1 MGPGNKASYCVIAL
15 SPGSHKSLRTKLV
28 TVWPRTHSTR
38 VTTVNRSIDIQM
50 SVCAKQTVE
59 LHRESVDNLHQ
70 VVDANVKVRLL
81 LVLFLP
87 WPSWLQCWR
96 LQAIK
101 TGAREGLGMRLEY
114 CMCNHQLLSQYA

>member
-15 SPGSHKSLRTKLV
+15 SPGSHKSLRTKLVV

-81 LVLFLP
+81 LASFLP
-87 WPSWLQCWR
+87 WSSWLQCLILEKLEPEKAWEWAR
-96 LQAIK
+96 L
-101 TGAREGLGMRLEY
+101 LY
-114 CMCNHQLLSQYA
+114 V